1 MVALLEEIVQSV
13 ELWLRLIKKPQPYVD
28 PTLDPVLLVPGIAGS
43 LLNAV
48 DESGKEERVWVRIF
62 GADREFRTKLWSRF
76 DPSTG
81 KSVSLDPKTRISVP
95 DDRFGLYAIDVL
107 DPDMASLASFPPILI
122 ESPSSSPAII
132 STTAPLFVTL
142 DCFKGEEKASGLH
155 FAVGSNLPCIDLR
168 PGTFQYLRPKVTL
181 SHLLTSPQ
189 PRSGTIRKPFQ
200 AKAIGRDSVYYFH
213 DMIFEMIRWGYKEGK
228 TLFGF
233 GYDFRQSNRFEE
245 TLDCLAAKLE
255 SAYTASGGKKIIV
268 ISHSMGGLLVKCF
281 MSLRSNI
288 FEKYVK
294 NWIAIAAPFQ
304 DKLKVMTIT
313 LSSEKVKAVR
323 KQMSQGHGWVV

>member
-1 MVALLEEIVQSV
+1 MVALLEDIVQSV

-28 PTLDPVLLVPGIAGS
+28 PSLDPVLLVPGIA
-43 LLNAV
+43 
-48 DESGKEERVWVRIF
+48 
-62 GADREFRTKLWSRF
+62 
-76 DPSTG
+76 G

-107 DPDMASLASFPPILI
+107 DPDMLLLALPSPAIAIINLFKQKSLCWLIFHASS
-122 ESPSSSPAII
+122 SNGDSSSSPAII

-142 DCFKGEEKASGLH
+142 DCFKGEEKASGLY
-155 FAVGSNLPCIDLR
+155 FAVGSNIPCIDLR
-168 PGTFQYLRPKVTL
+168 PGEQVEAPMKQLAYTVGDLIIASPAY
-181 SHLLTSPQ
+181 TSV
-189 PRSGTIRKPFQ
+189 IIIM
-200 AKAIGRDSVYYFH
+200 AIGCDSVYYFH

-304 DKLKVMTIT
+304 
-313 LSSEKVKAVR
+313 
-323 KQMSQGHGWVV
+323 